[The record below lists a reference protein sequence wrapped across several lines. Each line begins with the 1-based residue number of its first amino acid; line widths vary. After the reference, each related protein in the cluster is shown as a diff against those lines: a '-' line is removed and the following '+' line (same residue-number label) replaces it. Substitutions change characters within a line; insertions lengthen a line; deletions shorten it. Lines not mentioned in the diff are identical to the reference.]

1 MGRCMKC
8 RHYEICSDDRVNSE
22 EVWGQCRYFEDETV
36 PMVPKSELA
45 RAETE
50 IAKKIFDDIQRVLFP
65 AFDDFLD
72 EIHFMIDERVWDK
85 LKKKYKVED

>member
-45 RAETE
+45 QAETE
-50 IAKKIFDDIQRVLFP
+50 IAKKIFDELDGYINENYVMDISPSNYR
-65 AFDDFLD
+65 
-72 EIHFMIDERVWDK
+72 K